1 MAKKGGKI
9 CPPVTSGNVF
19 YITVP
24 ADSKTIIVVSP
35 TARKPYIKCAKVA
48 ESDDVNEKNS
58 KALKAN
64 KLLSHI
70 NFTTDSDDGEDE
82 FVFSK

>member
-1 MAKKGGKI
+1 MAKRTGKN
-9 CPPVTSGNVF
+9 CPPVMYDNVF

-24 ADSKTIIVVSP
+24 ADSKTIIVISP

-58 KALKAN
+58 KALKADE
-64 KLLSHI
+64 LLSHI
-70 NFTTDSDDGEDE
+70 NFNTNSDDGESD
-82 FVFSK
+82 FIFGR

>member
-1 MAKKGGKI
+1 MAKRTGKN

-35 TARKPYIKCAKVA
+35 KVTTPHIKCEKVA
-48 ESDDVNEKNS
+48 ESDGTASQNNRVLMAEELMSHVNS
-58 KALKAN
+58 
-64 KLLSHI
+64 
-70 NFTTDSDDGEDE
+70 DSDDGESD
-82 FVFSK
+82 FIFGK